1 MKGSLQ
7 ANCNLECVP
16 CTHPGQWLYLFEE
29 GGVVYSEVGNRFAG
43 LDAAGVSAYRAFDAG
58 AQVQDLRFP
67 GNDRGLTSAP
77 SDALEAIHALSQ
89 GDFPGEDVPAAWP
102 ALDPSSCEDPPTA
115 TIEIDGIPVSL
126 HYPTGHLGSLCRDYF
141 RNCRMTLQSP
151 RCSLSAQQEK
161 NTWVIRVNGRE
172 FLTLEREHQIGLG
185 LMHAARAL
193 LYAEGDYD
201 IAFHAAMVAH
211 GNRGIMLCAPR
222 ECGKSTLAAYLV
234 AQGFELLAD
243 EPALLHIDT
252 WSVQALRLPLS
263 LKQGSWSSLREHW
276 PQLAEAPVHV
286 RSDGTKICLAHP
298 TDEHRSTAPRH
309 VTQLVFP
316 HYSASSVPHAESLLP
331 LHTLRL
337 LSEGGMLL
345 ARHFTRD
352 GFEAFLK
359 WVCLTPAYKLEY
371 ASLQEACALLRQIDQ
386 SFARPRI

>member
-1 MKGSLQ
+1 
-7 ANCNLECVP
+7 
-16 CTHPGQWLYLFEE
+16 
-29 GGVVYSEVGNRFAG
+29 VVYSEVRNRFAG

-58 AQVQDLRFP
+58 AQVEDLRFS
-67 GNDRGLTSAP
+67 GNDQGLTSAA

-89 GDFPGEDVPAAWP
+89 GGFPGEGGPEAWP
-102 ALDPSSCEDPPTA
+102 ALDPSSCEDPATA
-115 TIEIDGIPVSL
+115 TVEIDGIPVSL
-126 HYPTGHLGSLCRDYF
+126 HYPSGESERRCQDYF
-141 RNCRMTLQSP
+141 RNCPPTGRPP
-151 RCSLSAQQEK
+151 RCCLSAQPEK
-161 NTWVIRVNGRE
+161 NAWVIRVNGRE

-243 EPALLHIDT
+243 EPALLHLDT
-252 WSVQALRLPLS
+252 WSVQALRLPIS

-298 TDEHRSTAPRH
+298 TDEHRSTAPRR

-316 HYSASSVPHAESLLP
+316 HYGASSVPHAESLLP

-337 LSEGGMLL
+337 LSDGGMLL
-345 ARHFTRD
+345 AKHFARD
-352 GFEAFLK
+352 DFETFLK
-359 WVCLTPAYKLEY
+359 WVCVTPAYKLEY
-371 ASLQEACALLRQIDQ
+371 PSLQEACTLLRQIDRN
-386 SFARPRI
+386 SARPQI